1 MHSCKENSD
10 ISLSK
15 EFQRHLSK
23 EHRKR
28 GVVDQVKYRK
38 RAIKR
43 KLTDRKYHVQD
54 NADIAHK
61 YVKIYCDT
69 NQFPTLTFCG
79 PHPKPHGARGLSKNC
94 HLCWHMCN
102 FMHTMRLCL
111 MYINAR
117 QTLDLW
123 SNFKETSTPPNCHI
137 LYLLAS
143 FWLI

>member
-79 PHPKPHGARGLSKNC
+79 PHPKPRRERGVSLNSIDK
-94 HLCWHMCN
+94 
-102 FMHTMRLCL
+102 R
-111 MYINAR
+111 YIY
-117 QTLDLW
+117 QLI
-123 SNFKETSTPPNCHI
+123 SNFQLTG
-137 LYLLAS
+137 S
-143 FWLI
+143 FVLIM